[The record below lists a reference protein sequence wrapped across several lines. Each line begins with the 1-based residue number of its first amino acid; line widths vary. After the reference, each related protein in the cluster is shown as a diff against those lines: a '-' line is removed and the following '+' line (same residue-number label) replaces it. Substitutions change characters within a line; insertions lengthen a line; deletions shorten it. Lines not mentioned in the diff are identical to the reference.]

1 MRLRAYCEDTD
12 FDIIRSWDTDERSHA
27 LWCANLIPYPLTKE
41 GLGNTITRLSSEYG
55 EEPYTAVDDDGRPVG
70 FFRYSVRRE
79 ERLGKLKFVIVDSSL
94 RGRGFGEEMI
104 SLACEMAFSRMDVD
118 AVELNVFPEN
128 AGAVRC
134 YEKAGFARVREDDA
148 AFEFGG
154 EKWGNIYM
162 INDIWKRMYE
172 AAAVKHAPR
181 DVSPFVYAFNVVCAI
196 EAGDGRI
203 YTGTC
208 IEALCGTV
216 SLCAERVAAVNM
228 LNDSGQTL
236 IRRMMVFRDRPPV
249 REDKD
254 NMPCG
259 VCREFLM
266 QLNHKNA
273 GMQIMVDLPS
283 RETVTLGELIPR
295 WCFEDRLTD

>member
-1 MRLRAYCEDTD
+1 MRLRAYCEDAD

-41 GLGNTITRLSSEYG
+41 GLGNTITRLSSEYR

-79 ERLGKLKFVIVDSSL
+79 ERVGKLKFVIVDSSL

-134 YEKAGFARVREDDA
+134 YEKAGFARVRED
-148 AFEFGG
+148 
-154 EKWGNIYM
+154 
-162 INDIWKRMYE
+162 
-172 AAAVKHAPR
+172 
-181 DVSPFVYAFNVVCAI
+181 
-196 EAGDGRI
+196 
-203 YTGTC
+203 
-208 IEALCGTV
+208 
-216 SLCAERVAAVNM
+216 
-228 LNDSGQTL
+228 
-236 IRRMMVFRDRPPV
+236 
-249 REDKD
+249 KD